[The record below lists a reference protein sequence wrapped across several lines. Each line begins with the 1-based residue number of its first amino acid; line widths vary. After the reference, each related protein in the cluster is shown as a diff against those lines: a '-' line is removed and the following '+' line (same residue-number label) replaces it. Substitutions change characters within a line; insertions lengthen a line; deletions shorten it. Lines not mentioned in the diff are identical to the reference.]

1 MRRVKKQIKNPHQET
16 RIFSVRIFSAVI
28 IVLLAIG
35 LIFVRFFYLQIVQHE
50 ALLQSSE
57 KNRIKI
63 TAIPPA
69 RGFIYDRNG
78 KLLVDNMPTY
88 RLVVVPEKVDG
99 LRNKLIELQPYINL
113 SKEEVEEILVKEKNN
128 QPFKAITIKSKLSEK
143 HLSAFIA
150 RKHNF
155 IGFEAQ
161 PYLIRHYKYTDI
173 LAHVVGYVG
182 RINDKDKEKLDE
194 KRYFGTDYTGKNGL
208 EKYHEGTL
216 HGVPGSLLVETNAKG
231 KVLKNLDQISPV
243 SGKDITLTIDIDLQ
257 KAAYNALGDLTGSI
271 IAIDPKNGEI
281 LAMVS
286 KPGFDPNDF
295 VNGISHVKY
304 SALINSSER
313 PLFNR
318 SIRGRYEPGST
329 IKPYI
334 ALAGLYNKAIDL
346 NYTMF
351 SKGYFQLKNQERKY
365 HDWKR
370 GGHGWVN
377 IEQSLAQSVNTF
389 YYDLA
394 LKLGIDKIHDFLLP
408 FKFGELSGVELLG
421 EKRGILPSRQW
432 KKANKNTIWFPGE
445 TVITGIGQG
454 FLVSTPIQLAT
465 SLTILVNQGLYI
477 KPHLIMKE
485 EISRQQIPI
494 KIPPKYWDIV
504 HKGMLAVINGAKGS
518 ARAIISKDY
527 LIAGKS
533 GTSQVYGKKE
543 EDVYDKSKEIPKH
556 LRNHALFIAFAPVD
570 NPKIAV
576 VVVAE
581 HGSSGSKVAAPI
593 AGAVIKKYLTEIYKS
608 NTKKSEVANSDF

>member
-1 MRRVKKQIKNPHQET
+1 MRRVKKQIKNPQQEM
-16 RIFSVRIFSAVI
+16 RIFSSRIFSAVI
-28 IVLLAIG
+28 IVVMAMG
-35 LIFVRFFYLQIVQHE
+35 LILVRFFYLQVVE
-50 ALLQSSE
+50 YETLLHNSE
-57 KNRIKI
+57 KNRIKT

-78 KLLVDNMPTY
+78 KLLVDNIPTY
-88 RLVVVPEKVDG
+88 RLIVIPEKVDG
-99 LRNKLIELQPYINL
+99 LENKLMQLQPYIDL
-113 SKEEVEEILVKEKNN
+113 SPQEMEEILAKEKSN
-128 QPFKAITIKSKLSEK
+128 QPFQSITIKSKLSEK

-150 RKHNF
+150 RKHSF
-155 IGFEAQ
+155 MGFEAQ

-182 RINDKDKEKLDE
+182 RINDKDKAQLDS
-194 KRYFGTDYTGKNGL
+194 KSYLGTNYTGKNGL
-208 EKYHEGTL
+208 EKYHEKTL
-216 HGVPGSLLVETNAKG
+216 HGKPGSLIVETNARG
-231 KVLKNLDQISPV
+231 KVLKTLEKISPV

-257 KAAYNALGDLTGSI
+257 KEAYNALGDLTGSV
-271 IAIDPKNGEI
+271 IAINPENGEI

-304 SALINSSER
+304 SALINSPER

-329 IKPYI
+329 IKPYM
-334 ALAGLYNKAIDL
+334 ALAGLYNNVIDL

-351 SKGYFQLKNQERKY
+351 SKGYFQLENQERKY
-365 HDWKR
+365 HDWKKN
-370 GGHGWVN
+370 GHGWVN

-389 YYDLA
+389 YYILA
-394 LKLGIDKIHDFLLP
+394 LKLGIDQIHNFLEP

-432 KKANKNTIWFPGE
+432 KKEKKGTIWFPGE

-465 SLTILVNQGLYI
+465 SLTILANKGLYI
-477 KPHLIMKE
+477 RPHLIKQE
-485 EISRQQIPI
+485 EIQGKQIPLN
-494 KIPPKYWDIV
+494 IPSGYWDIA
-504 HKGMLAVINGAKGS
+504 HKGMVAVINGIKGT
-518 ARAIISKDY
+518 ARVILNKNY

-543 EDVYDKSKEIPKH
+543 EDLYDKSKEIPKH
-556 LRNHALFIAFAPVD
+556 LRNHALFIAFAPAD

-581 HGSSGSKVAAPI
+581 HGSSGSKIAAPI
-593 AGAVIKKYLTEIYKS
+593 AGAVIEKYLSEIYNEVSS
-608 NTKKSEVANSDF
+608 NDL